1 MKKTITTLTLILGL
15 AIGAMAQMAGGGL
28 FQRGAVSD
36 EIYYGYG
43 DYAYRTGKVTIGF
56 PNHGLTDNQDA
67 HLGTGVA
74 VLATFGAAYAFSK
87 THRRK

>member
-1 MKKTITTLTLILGL
+1 MKKTITTLTFILGL

-43 DYAYRTGKVTIGF
+43 DYAYRTG
-56 PNHGLTDNQDA
+56 NRL
-67 HLGTGVA
+67 
-74 VLATFGAAYAFSK
+74 S
-87 THRRK
+87 